1 MLVPSLLPGIGRLLK
16 SVCLQYRSNGPWL
29 EALAGVL
36 IKTTQGQTKEPRN
49 HVETAFVEAVKQEA
63 EISLPLLSTQVE
75 CRLPKRLRSHS
86 LQFVPANSHWHR
98 CKGAL
103 PNQQKHAL
111 ESKVNPPSAI
121 ATKNQ

>member
-1 MLVPSLLPGIGRLLK
+1 MDHGSRLGLGGSLRQHK
-16 SVCLQYRSNGPWL
+16 ANH
-29 EALAGVL
+29 
-36 IKTTQGQTKEPRN
+36 KEPRN
-49 HVETAFVEAVKQEA
+49 LVETACVETAFVEAAFVEAVKQAA

-103 PNQQKHAL
+103 PNQQKH
-111 ESKVNPPSAI
+111 PRI
-121 ATKNQ
+121 

>member
-1 MLVPSLLPGIGRLLK
+1 M
-16 SVCLQYRSNGPWL
+16 
-29 EALAGVL
+29 L
-36 IKTTQGQTKEPRN
+36 IKATQDQTKEPRN